1 MLGSGSAVIQLL
13 LVVSSII
20 YSAADDG
27 FGNYALNSITGA
39 FDGLAPNCEGEC
51 VQITGTRQTFN
62 ELHAHTHTHTH
73 TVVESSSSS
82 LIFNVVLRVVS
93 VLAVVPCYSHH
104 MSL

>member
-51 VQITGTRQTFN
+51 V
-62 ELHAHTHTHTH
+62 HTDYRDKA
-73 TVVESSSSS
+73 
-82 LIFNVVLRVVS
+82 N
-93 VLAVVPCYSHH
+93 LAF
-104 MSL
+104 L

>member
-39 FDGLAPNCEGEC
+39 FDGEAPNCVGKC
-51 VQITGTRQTFN
+51 V
-62 ELHAHTHTHTH
+62 HTDYIVT
-73 TVVESSSSS
+73 
-82 LIFNVVLRVVS
+82 IKAN
-93 VLAVVPCYSHH
+93 LAF
-104 MSL
+104 L